1 MLGIKCLRTM
11 PLEFVDQLDT
21 SSRAEWD
28 SMSEKD
34 RALIFNMSSGA
45 WLMSKNGV
53 PLLIIG
59 VIRTSLIGTGAEVWF
74 MCFKEMRKHLK
85 EVLRFCRKGRD
96 RLRRC
101 YGALKVRHEAGQR
114 TNERFIQ
121 HFDFTRVGDT
131 GVCPDGK
138 RYTVYVLGA

>member
-1 MLGIKCLRTM
+1 MLEIKCVRNM
-11 PLEFVDQLDT
+11 PAECVEHLDT

-34 RALIFNMSSGA
+34 RVLIFNMSAGA
-45 WLMSKNGV
+45 WLLSKNGT
-53 PLLIIG
+53 PLVIIG

-74 MCFKEMRKHLK
+74 MCFKEMRKYLK

-101 YGALKVRHEAGQR
+101 YGALKVRHEADVK
-114 TNERFIQ
+114 TNERFIA
-121 HFDFTRVGDT
+121 HFGFTRIGDT

-138 RYTVYVLGA
+138 RYTVYVLGS